1 MEQRD
6 IIHLY
11 LKDLEQYLARL
22 DKAQAQEVL
31 KEIESHIFDALDQQQ
46 SAGQIS
52 DAKAILQ
59 GFGEPRQLAL
69 AYIAHITNGA
79 PPPVGFKAIQK
90 VKQGVTATL
99 YYAMAAFGF
108 SIAFA
113 LFFIAGAELFM
124 PDAVGAW
131 SAGNGHSLA
140 IGFLA
145 TPYPADQELL
155 GAWLTPVAVVCAF
168 MVFGLTRQV
177 LKVLKQYR
185 S

>member
-6 IIHLY
+6 IIHQY
-11 LKDLEQYLARL
+11 LKELERYLARL

-46 SAGQIS
+46 SAGQIA
-52 DAKAILQ
+52 DARVILQ

-99 YYAMAAFGF
+99 YYAMAVFGF

-113 LFFIAGAELFM
+113 LFFIAGAEVFM
-124 PDAVGAW
+124 PDSVGAW
-131 SAGNGHSLA
+131 PAGNGYSLA
-140 IGFLA
+140 IGFFA
-145 TPYPADQELL
+145 APYPAEQELL
-155 GAWLTPVAVVCAF
+155 GAWFIPVATLTALLV
-168 MVFGLTRQV
+168 MTLTRKVLRV
-177 LKVLKQYR
+177 LKNNM
-185 S
+185 

>member
-6 IIHLY
+6 IIHQY
-11 LKDLEQYLARL
+11 LKELERYLARL
-22 DKAQAQEVL
+22 EKAQAQEVL
-31 KEIESHIFDALDQQQ
+31 KEIESHIFDALEQQQ
-46 SAGQIS
+46 GSGLTE

-59 GFGEPRQLAL
+59 GFGEPRELAL
-69 AYIAHITNGA
+69 AYIAHITTGA

-90 VKQGVTATL
+90 VKQGVTVTL

-113 LFFIAGAELFM
+113 LFFIAGAEVIM
-124 PDAVGAW
+124 PDSVGAW

-145 TPYPADQELL
+145 TPYPAEQELL
-155 GAWLTPVAVVCAF
+155 GAWLAPAAILSALLVST
-168 MVFGLTRQV
+168 LTRRILRA
-177 LKVLKQYR
+177 LKHQR
-185 S
+185 

>member
-6 IIHLY
+6 IIHQY
-11 LKDLEQYLARL
+11 LKELELYLARL
-22 DKAQAQEVL
+22 EKVEAQEVL
-31 KEIESHIFDALDQQQ
+31 KEIESHIFDALEQQQ
-46 SAGQIS
+46 RSGQAE
-52 DAKAILQ
+52 DARAILQ
-59 GFGEPRQLAL
+59 GFGEPRELAL
-69 AYIAHITNGA
+69 AYVAHITKGA

-113 LFFIAGAELFM
+113 LFFVAGAEVFM
-124 PDAVGAW
+124 PDSVGAW

-145 TPYPADQELL
+145 TPYPAEQELL
-155 GAWLTPVAVVCAF
+155 GAWLTPVATLAALLVIS
-168 MVFGLTRQV
+168 LTRQV
-177 LKVLKQYR
+177 LKVLKHHR
-185 S
+185 

>member
-6 IIHLY
+6 MIHQY
-11 LKDLEQYLARL
+11 LKELERYLARL
-22 DKAQAQEVL
+22 EKAEAQEVL

-46 SAGQIS
+46 NAGQIS

-69 AYIAHITNGA
+69 AYITHITNGA

-99 YYAMAAFGF
+99 YYTMAVFGF
-108 SIAFA
+108 SIALA
-113 LFFIAGAELFM
+113 LFFVAGAKVIM
-124 PDAVGAW
+124 PDSVGAW

-145 TPYPADQELL
+145 TPYPPEQELF
-155 GAWLTPVAVVCAF
+155 GAWLTPVAVLTAL

-177 LKVLKQYR
+177 LRVLKQYR
-185 S
+185 